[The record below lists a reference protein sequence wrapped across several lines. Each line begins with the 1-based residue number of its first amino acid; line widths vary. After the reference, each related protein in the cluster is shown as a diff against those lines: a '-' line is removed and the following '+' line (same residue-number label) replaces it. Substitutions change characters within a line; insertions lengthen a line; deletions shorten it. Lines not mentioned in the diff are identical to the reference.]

1 MNAKTPLHPP
11 MSAAR
16 AALLAVVILSSCLA
30 ARAQR
35 TLHTWT
41 GPDAGAWTVGGNW
54 DTGVVPDGETAD
66 VLIDGSAGQ
75 NTTVTYTTAVAS
87 RTNGYVT
94 VEAGDSLRLGK
105 SYAGSATFHVMGVTN
120 RGFLRLGASASG
132 NSQTTTLDSHATNT
146 VFNTAGA
153 TLEIQGALVGPNR
166 VYAKLILPFEN
177 TNEGTLVVQQPIDYR
192 NGAEFQLKGT
202 GAFVNNQRIEIRV
215 YGSGETTDY
224 YARLFLS
231 ATDSSPVSSFL
242 GSGRICLDMEDMTVR
257 KEGVA
262 SISASSSSHIVTN
275 GIQHTIEGGGT
286 IALSVVNLGLLRAA
300 GTNGYLSIQNSPID
314 VYNGKAI
321 INEAS
326 GRLVAA
332 GPCGM
337 YVGTTGSAPSQ
348 FLNYGLVEARTG
360 SFISFR
366 KLTTTSAS
374 KSTPATTMIL
384 EGTVAGG
391 GQFINNFRPIQLA
404 STATLSPGDL
414 SNDDGTG
421 FSTTGQITFVTNL
434 ILNAT
439 TALDFQ
445 LGRAETAG
453 VNYDSVAVVGS
464 LTLDGVL
471 NLSTLP
477 GFGNGGTYTIFTCA
491 PGGLT
496 DNGLVLGSLP
506 DGFGEPQ
513 LDVDAVAGTVSLF
526 FPPRRTVLI
535 IR

>member
-1 MNAKTPLHPP
+1 MDTN
-11 MSAAR
+11 
-16 AALLAVVILSSCLA
+16 
-30 ARAQR
+30 
-35 TLHTWT
+35 
-41 GPDAGAWTVGGNW
+41 NW
-54 DTGVVPDGETAD
+54 DTATIPNGEDAD

-105 SYAGSATFHVMGVTN
+105 SYAGSATFHMMGVTN
-120 RGFLRLGASASG
+120 RGSLRLSASATANGQS
-132 NSQTTTLDSHATNT
+132 TTIISYETNA
-146 VFNTAGA
+146 VFNAAGA
-153 TLEIQGALVGPNR
+153 MIEIQGATTGRNR
-166 VYAKLILPFEN
+166 VYGNVRVPFSNGNDGTIL
-177 TNEGTLVVQQPIDYR
+177 VQQPMADR
-192 NGAEFQLKGT
+192 NGVQFELSGT
-202 GAFVNNQRIEIRV
+202 GAFVNNGLIHLRV
-215 YGSGETTDY
+215 YGNASFDGY
-224 YARLFLS
+224 YAKMAMTS
-231 ATDSSPVSSFL
+231 ADAAPVSSLL
-242 GSGRICLDMEDMTVR
+242 GTGRIWLDMDDLPVR
-257 KEGVA
+257 SEGAA
-262 SISASSSSHIVTN
+262 SLAASATTHLLTN
-275 GIQHTIEGGGT
+275 GIQHVVEGGGT
-286 IALSVVNLGLLRAA
+286 VQTGLVNLGLIRAS
-300 GTNGYLSIQNSPID
+300 GTNGYLSIQNSSID

-337 YVGTTGSAPSQ
+337 HVGTTGSAPSQ
-348 FLNYGLVEARTG
+348 FLNYGLMEARTG

-445 LGRAETAG
+445 LGRAAVAG
-453 VNYDSVAVVGS
+453 IDYDSVAVVGS

-496 DNGLVLGSLP
+496 DNGLALGSLP
-506 DGFGEPQ
+506 AGFGEPQ